1 MIEIWHQC
9 WGKNEHNLEIHVLG
23 CHTKRNNQQT
33 SLSQGVV
40 CLNSVHISPEI
51 IIMLPARPGQPSA
64 PCRWQDGRR
73 DIFGSVGQRHTLIIG
88 YSWEWNR
95 GGHKFDPLSI
105 LMQPRDA
112 RDKFFP
118 SIYHIRTYATQHAEE
133 TTCSLPSGCRHVSLW
148 STQIEITKMISMLRK
163 Y

>member
-1 MIEIWHQC
+1 M
-9 WGKNEHNLEIHVLG
+9 LG

-33 SLSQGVV
+33 SSLSRS
-40 CLNSVHISPEI
+40 CLFEWRTYIAWNNYHV
-51 IIMLPARPGQPSA
+51 ARSGQPSA

-118 SIYHIRTYATQHAEE
+118 SIYHIRTAARCN
-133 TTCSLPSGCRHVSLW
+133 TTRGGDVLSAIKLPARLAMEHRLKSPKWYLCSVNINKKPAGCFGI
-148 STQIEITKMISMLRK
+148 IERVAQ
-163 Y
+163 

>member
-1 MIEIWHQC
+1 MCRI
-9 WGKNEHNLEIHVLG
+9 G
-23 CHTKRNNQQT
+23 RNNQQIS
-33 SLSQGVV
+33 SLSQEVV
-40 CLNSVHISPEI
+40 SLNGVHISPGI
-51 IIMLPARPGQPSA
+51 IIMFAWPGQRSA
-64 PCRWQDGRR
+64 PCRWQDGRW

-112 RDKFFP
+112 RDKFFLYLFT
-118 SIYHIRTYATQHAEE
+118 IYVYKRALQQKH
-133 TTCSLPSGCRHVSLW
+133 TTDVMLLGLSKVPGSRHVW
-148 STQIEITKMISMLRK
+148 RAMEIEITKMISMPRK

>member
-1 MIEIWHQC
+1 MKFGTNVETKMSKLKIYTC
-9 WGKNEHNLEIHVLG
+9 LG
-23 CHTKRNNQQT
+23 VTPK
-33 SLSQGVV
+33 
-40 CLNSVHISPEI
+40 EI
-51 IIMLPARPGQPSA
+51 INRLSRSCLFEWRSYIAWNNYHVARPGQPSA

-112 RDKFFP
+112 RDKCLC
-118 SIYHIRTYATQHAEE
+118 SIYLPYTATRHAA
-133 TTCSLPSGCRHVSLW
+133 TCFLPSGSRHVS
-148 STQIEITKMISMLRK
+148 SDGAEIEITKMISMPRK